1 MDRSKLYRV
10 DATNNGG
17 TLPIAPLIELIGE
30 IEGVEEVWL
39 HFEGRQYRAYLA
51 QFEEPADPISEG
63 E

>member
-10 DATNNGG
+10 DETNSGAIG
-17 TLPIAPLIELIGE
+17 SVPLIELIGE

-51 QFEEPADPISEG
+51 QVEEPTEPKSED